1 MKKFLLILFFVAP
14 VLALSAQDIPDGYY
28 RVHNRKT
35 KRYVYVRDNTGK
47 IDYTAVT
54 ADMSA
59 IELWKGHE
67 KTYSDPGSIIHLK
80 KIGSNQVGPY
90 YNLSSQGTG
99 VHEIINYYVNIKRS
113 GSYYQLYAEGKYL
126 CDNET
131 SSMDAGAMGFENKG
145 DYRDWVATMVDSNTD
160 EWFGI
165 TSTVSAEGR
174 YLHPFF
180 ADFGFSFV
188 PAGMKAWYI
197 MAVDKEGAV
206 IKEITDNVIPART
219 PVIIECVS
227 DKVQDNKIDLIYSY
241 AAGPSDNNLKG
252 VYFNNRYR
260 LKSADARKEFDKSTM
275 RVLGVMSDG
284 RLGYVL
290 SKVTPDSK
298 TKKQYLEANQS
309 YLIVGSDIPDE
320 IPLITESEYNE
331 ILAARAATVGTVSEG
346 DKKFDVYM
354 ISGQK
359 VGVMSTQELD
369 ILAPGVYIIGNR
381 KVVIG
386 Q

>member
-1 MKKFLLILFFVAP
+1 MKRLLLILFFIVPAF
-14 VLALSAQDIPDGYY
+14 ALSAQDISDGYY

-47 IDYTAVT
+47 IDYAAVT

-59 IELWKGHE
+59 IELWKGHD
-67 KTYSDPGSIIHLK
+67 KTYSDPSSIVYLK
-80 KIGSNQVGPY
+80 KMGFNEMGAY
-90 YNLSSQGTG
+90 YDLQSQGTG
-99 VHEIINYYVNIKRS
+99 VHEIIKKYYVNIYRS
-113 GSYYQLYAEGKYL
+113 GSYYQLFAQGKYL

-145 DYRDWVATMVDSNTD
+145 DYRDWVANMVDSNSD

-165 TSTVSAEGR
+165 SPTVSADGR

-188 PAGMKAWYI
+188 PQGMKAWYI

-227 DKVQDNKIDLIYSY
+227 ANAQDNKLDLINSYS
-241 AAGPSDNNLKG
+241 AGPSDNNLKG

-320 IPLITESEYNE
+320 IPLITESEYND
-331 ILAARAATVGTVSEG
+331 ILAAREASVSAVSTNHLY
-346 DKKFDVYM
+346 KVYS
-354 ISGQK
+354 ISGESKGLLNQD
-359 VGVMSTQELD
+359 QLD
-369 ILAPGVYIIGNR
+369 LLPSGVYIIDNR
-381 KVVIG
+381 KVVK
-386 Q
+386 

>member
-1 MKKFLLILFFVAP
+1 
-14 VLALSAQDIPDGYY
+14 
-28 RVHNRKT
+28 
-35 KRYVYVRDNTGK
+35 
-47 IDYTAVT
+47 
-54 ADMSA
+54 
-59 IELWKGHE
+59 
-67 KTYSDPGSIIHLK
+67 
-80 KIGSNQVGPY
+80 
-90 YNLSSQGTG
+90 
-99 VHEIINYYVNIKRS
+99 
-113 GSYYQLYAEGKYL
+113 
-126 CDNET
+126 
-131 SSMDAGAMGFENKG
+131 
-145 DYRDWVATMVDSNTD
+145 
-160 EWFGI
+160 
-165 TSTVSAEGR
+165 
-174 YLHPFF
+174 
-180 ADFGFSFV
+180 
-188 PAGMKAWYI
+188 
-197 MAVDKEGAV
+197 
-206 IKEITDNVIPART
+206 
-219 PVIIECVS
+219 
-227 DKVQDNKIDLIYSY
+227 
-241 AAGPSDNNLKG
+241 
-252 VYFNNRYR
+252 
-260 LKSADARKEFDKSTM
+260 M

>member
-1 MKKFLLILFFVAP
+1 MKRLLLILFFIVPAF
-14 VLALSAQDIPDGYY
+14 ALSAQDIADGYY
-28 RVHNRKT
+28 RVHNKKT
-35 KRYVYVRDNTGK
+35 NRYVYVRDNTGK
-47 IDYTAVT
+47 IDYSAVT

-59 IELWKGHE
+59 IELWKGHD
-67 KTYSDPGSIIHLK
+67 KTYSDPSSIIHLK
-80 KIGSNQVGPY
+80 KIGTNQIGAY

-99 VHEIINYYVNIKRS
+99 VHEIINYYVNIYRS
-113 GSYYQLYAEGKYL
+113 GNYYQLYAEGKYL

-145 DYRDWVATMVDSNTD
+145 DYRNWVASMVDSNSD

-165 TSTVSAEGR
+165 TATVSADGR

-188 PAGMKAWYI
+188 PQGMKAWYI

-227 DKVQDNKIDLIYSY
+227 ANAQDNKIDLIYSY
-241 AAGPSDNNLKG
+241 SAGPSDNNLKG

-320 IPLITESEYNE
+320 IPLITESEYND
-331 ILAARAATVGTVSEG
+331 ILAARTATVGAVSAS
-346 DKKFDVYM
+346 DKKVDVYM

-359 VGVMSTQELD
+359 VGAMSTQELD
-369 ILAPGVYIIGNR
+369 VLAPGVYIIGNR

>member
-1 MKKFLLILFFVAP
+1 MKRLLLILFLIVP
-14 VLALSAQDIPDGYY
+14 VFTLSAQDIADGYY
-28 RVHNRKT
+28 RVHNKKT

-47 IDYTAVT
+47 IDYAAVT

-67 KTYSDPGSIIHLK
+67 KTYSDPGSIIYLK
-80 KIGSNQVGPY
+80 KMGTTSAGDSY
-90 YNLSSQGTG
+90 YNLTSQGTG
-99 VHEIINYYVNIKRS
+99 VHEIINYYVIISRH

-145 DYRDWVATMVDSNTD
+145 DYRDWVAAMVDSNSD

-165 TSTVSAEGR
+165 TPTVSAEGR

-188 PAGMKAWYI
+188 PDGMKAWYI

-227 DKVQDNKIDLIYSY
+227 ENAQDNKIDLIHSY

-252 VYFNNRYR
+252 VYFNNRAR
-260 LKSADARKEFDKSTM
+260 PKSADARKVYDKTTM

-290 SKVTPDSK
+290 STVKADAK

-309 YLIVGSDIPDE
+309 YLIVGPDIPDE
-320 IPLITESEYNE
+320 IPLITESEYND
-331 ILAARAATVGTVSEG
+331 ILAAREASVGTVSTNHLY
-346 DKKFDVYM
+346 KVYS
-354 ISGQK
+354 ISGESK
-359 VGVMSTQELD
+359 GLLD
-369 ILAPGVYIIGNR
+369 QDQLDLLPSGVYIIDNR
-381 KVVIG
+381 KVVK
-386 Q
+386 